1 MTTLQNT
8 QYIHIHVHVYF
19 KKANIL
25 QNHNVPAAIT
35 KQFLLRSENF
45 STMTYDADN
54 YAALVNYL
62 TW

>member
-1 MTTLQNT
+1 MYLRQLQ
-8 QYIHIHVHVYF
+8 
-19 KKANIL
+19 
-25 QNHNVPAAIT
+25 
-35 KQFLLRSENF
+35 KQILLRSENF